1 MTRPKPRTDRHAVVI
16 GAETTDVIR
25 EVGPLAWVVLIHLY
39 GSPSALGRSV
49 TASTRTLATDLGL
62 SKDTCARALR
72 TLRSVG
78 LIEVDTKRTEHG
90 RFGTIRYRLLAP
102 PKLIRTQTNHVDTTE
117 APQPAVQ
124 PSTPASPAR
133 PSEQLTLLD

>member
-1 MTRPKPRTDRHAVVI
+1 MTRPKPRTGRHAVVL
-16 GAETTDVIR
+16 GPETTDVIR
-25 EVGPLAWVVLIHLY
+25 TVGPLAWVVLTHLY

-72 TLRSVG
+72 MLRSAG

-90 RFGTIRYRLLAP
+90 RFGTIRYRLLAA
-102 PKLIRTQTNHVDTTE
+102 PKLIRTQTNHVDKTE
-117 APQPAVQ
+117 PQQLPAPIETLRA
-124 PSTPASPAR
+124 ADAAR
-133 PSEQLTLLD
+133 LRLRDID